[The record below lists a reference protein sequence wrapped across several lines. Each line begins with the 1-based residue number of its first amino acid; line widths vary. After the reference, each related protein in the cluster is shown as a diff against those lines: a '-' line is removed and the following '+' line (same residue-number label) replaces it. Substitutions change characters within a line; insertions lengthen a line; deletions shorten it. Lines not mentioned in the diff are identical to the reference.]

1 MGRHTVK
8 QVFKKRLSF
17 IDSSLGDAAFTAP
30 AEQAKQ
36 APVGPEECLPAPA
49 LPDRVSGF
57 LLSFSSILRSFS
69 SRASAPP
76 AMSKRIFGRQA
87 VSSAFFFLI
96 FVTRASSGRR
106 IYNSGAVV
114 LVRLTTFI
122 RFIPSFVGWRGGILR
137 AVPPDS
143 SRECRTKER
152 GCRLRFRPLSSR
164 SRAWEI
170 KKEVE
175 WGFCIRD
182 LPSTS
187 FVNNILE
194 I

>member
-122 RFIPSFVGWRGGILR
+122 RFIPSFAGWRGREGGGGGFSGPFPQIPLGNAERKSVGVGSDLDRSHPAR
-137 AVPPDS
+137 ALG
-143 SRECRTKER
+143 K
-152 GCRLRFRPLSSR
+152 
-164 SRAWEI
+164 
-170 KKEVE
+170 
-175 WGFCIRD
+175 
-182 LPSTS
+182 
-187 FVNNILE
+187 
-194 I
+194 